1 MRVALA
7 IPLVFHL
14 AIPLIAVAMAMAI
27 LAGCTGLRPS
37 QFDGATPAFDPVA
50 YLEGPTRSWGVVETR
65 GGEPRR
71 RFRTAML
78 GVRDGD
84 ALVVTQDFTFD
95 DGTTRRRVWRLRQVD
110 AHRYDATASDVI
122 GIATG
127 YAYGNTFRWQY
138 TLQVTAG
145 NPLTRVRMQH
155 WMYLVDGG
163 DTLVNRVVIRKFGA
177 IVGGTTE
184 YFRRGAGE
192 TASVGPAASGSPA
205 PPPW

>member
-1 MRVALA
+1 MKTFSVIQGLTVPANTVVTGASSGIGLAVVQALLQRDDVAQVYAVSRHAVGSEALA
-7 IPLVFHL
+7 AL
-14 AIPLIAVAMAMAI
+14 
-27 LAGCTGLRPS
+27 G
-37 QFDGATPAFDPVA
+37 
-50 YLEGPTRSWGVVETR
+50 
-65 GGEPRR
+65 
-71 RFRTAML
+71 RT
-78 GVRDGD
+78 
-84 ALVVTQDFTFD
+84 
-95 DGTTRRRVWRLRQVD
+95 
-110 AHRYDATASDVI
+110 
-122 GIATG
+122 
-127 YAYGNTFRWQY
+127 YGNTFRWQY